1 MSEDEIDIK
10 TGELSIFQYMAY
22 SQTLEFIGNK
32 QSYAQEFKDSL
43 IIDSEQISK
52 ILNGEDQNTDIVS
65 LAFLIVESEKVSSK
79 EIDIKNPKT
88 DKTINYGL
96 LSIQPQ
102 GFYQNWDSGDN
113 IMDVQSF
120 IINEQ
125 ENNYT

>member
-1 MSEDEIDIK
+1 M
-10 TGELSIFQYMAY
+10 G
-22 SQTLEFIGNK
+22 
-32 QSYAQEFKDSL
+32 
-43 IIDSEQISK
+43 K

-65 LAFLIVESEKVSSK
+65 FGFSLSWSREKYLVR

-88 DKTINYGL
+88 DKTINYG

-120 IINEQ
+120 IINEPRK
-125 ENNYT
+125 